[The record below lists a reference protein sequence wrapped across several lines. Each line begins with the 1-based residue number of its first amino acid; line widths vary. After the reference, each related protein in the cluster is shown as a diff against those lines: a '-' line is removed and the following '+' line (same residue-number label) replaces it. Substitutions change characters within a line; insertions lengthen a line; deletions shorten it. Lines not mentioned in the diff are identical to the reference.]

1 MRPPHR
7 PLWLV
12 LAVAC
17 TAQYPA
23 ELGPTFG
30 GDQRA
35 TAALTSMASDELP
48 TQPLTEAGLLAA
60 WPVAVGRVR
69 CDLGLCL
76 DARAAWLPDDELL
89 VAVGIEAVVERAP
102 ATVAFAL
109 DASGSM
115 EGYEDVRA
123 AAVQIGL
130 DHLDQHDEA
139 GLWAFTGA
147 AVELVPAAPVD
158 DALGEEVHI
167 ALAALDGLP
176 VVRAATAEGTACD
189 EGFDALR
196 DLAPEREALAEW
208 VELVELSTNPEL
220 GEQLLTLVCDDG
232 STIDEATAEVLASL
246 PDGTVDRASRLVLV
260 SDLGGPSAA
269 EAVRQAAERFVGT
282 SVLGVTEQTDTEQ
295 AAALATAPGAHT
307 LEAPSP
313 AHALA
318 QWDARFDALL
328 YPLAWDLDLQ
338 LSEASRAHWTLER
351 HVGATDA
358 DGTGANAL
366 FASRHHGVLGVVLS
380 AAGAP
385 DATAVPPVL
394 ELTLQTPV
402 GDVVAGVASR
412 VPYRLIRT
420 DWGEGDDEV
429 ALAVAWRMALVDAVS
444 AGDADR
450 LADLLAKRRPEV
462 VPAP

>member
-123 AAVQIGL
+123 AA
-130 DHLDQHDEA
+130 
-139 GLWAFTGA
+139 
-147 AVELVPAAPVD
+147 
-158 DALGEEVHI
+158 
-167 ALAALDGLP
+167 
-176 VVRAATAEGTACD
+176 
-189 EGFDALR
+189 
-196 DLAPEREALAEW
+196 
-208 VELVELSTNPEL
+208 
-220 GEQLLTLVCDDG
+220 
-232 STIDEATAEVLASL
+232 
-246 PDGTVDRASRLVLV
+246 
-260 SDLGGPSAA
+260 GG
-269 EAVRQAAERFVGT
+269 
-282 SVLGVTEQTDTEQ
+282 
-295 AAALATAPGAHT
+295 
-307 LEAPSP
+307 
-313 AHALA
+313 
-318 QWDARFDALL
+318 
-328 YPLAWDLDLQ
+328 
-338 LSEASRAHWTLER
+338 
-351 HVGATDA
+351 
-358 DGTGANAL
+358 
-366 FASRHHGVLGVVLS
+366 
-380 AAGAP
+380 
-385 DATAVPPVL
+385 
-394 ELTLQTPV
+394 
-402 GDVVAGVASR
+402 
-412 VPYRLIRT
+412 
-420 DWGEGDDEV
+420 
-429 ALAVAWRMALVDAVS
+429 
-444 AGDADR
+444 
-450 LADLLAKRRPEV
+450 
-462 VPAP
+462 